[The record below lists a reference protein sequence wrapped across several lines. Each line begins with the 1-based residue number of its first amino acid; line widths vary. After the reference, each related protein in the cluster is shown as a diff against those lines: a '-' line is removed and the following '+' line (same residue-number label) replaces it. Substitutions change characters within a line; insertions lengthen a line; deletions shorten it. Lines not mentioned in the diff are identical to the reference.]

1 MDGLQYKLAYFKS
14 AFTTKESMSLKLSK
28 RYLSLFSGC
37 LFLGFYFL
45 FGYDGITFSDDV
57 IYILTG
63 QKFLEGIP
71 IADSHHFSSRIGLY
85 VFSGFFTHFFG
96 LNDHSAALA
105 SLVSYLISFYLLW
118 RLLEDSRSRWWF
130 TGFFVSQIYFLHFL
144 PKVYPDSLLVLW
156 VILIPITAIYRNK
169 YAFWMSLAMGLAF
182 IIGFSTKETMVLL
195 LPFPIVL
202 LVYDI
207 IQKRP
212 MSFYL
217 WFGLWSVLI
226 LSLYF
231 AFFHWKFGNWFYRF
245 EMVNEGHYISEF
257 TYNDKG
263 VWAILKRLTYS
274 PFMAFVERAYW
285 PWLVLAIPGLWM
297 GFKNQKPILFEFAL
311 TVACLILGFWFM
323 TSTLD
328 FYNPI
333 YLNPRH
339 LIILVGPLSVLIA
352 MGSAYWMGDK
362 TWILRIGVLFFIG
375 SGIAILLLDFKIAA
389 HLLAF
394 GLVLVFLKPSKLKIT
409 AIAIL
414 LLIPI
419 LASIVHQGQIKN
431 YSHFIKNFKNTVLN
445 NEKQHIII
453 VNDFVH
459 FSKDLLLPYQEKE
472 KCNLVSVENL
482 APLQES
488 KPDEFQLFLYKYY
501 LHAYPLESESIE
513 DFENWA
519 KSQNYEVIDEKED
532 SWILVRKYKKP

>member
-1 MDGLQYKLAYFKS
+1 
-14 AFTTKESMSLKLSK
+14 
-28 RYLSLFSGC
+28 
-37 LFLGFYFL
+37 
-45 FGYDGITFSDDV
+45 
-57 IYILTG
+57 
-63 QKFLEGIP
+63 
-71 IADSHHFSSRIGLY
+71 
-85 VFSGFFTHFFG
+85 
-96 LNDHSAALA
+96 
-105 SLVSYLISFYLLW
+105 
-118 RLLEDSRSRWWF
+118 
-130 TGFFVSQIYFLHFL
+130 
-144 PKVYPDSLLVLW
+144 
-156 VILIPITAIYRNK
+156 
-169 YAFWMSLAMGLAF
+169 
-182 IIGFSTKETMVLL
+182 
-195 LPFPIVL
+195 
-202 LVYDI
+202 
-207 IQKRP
+207 
-212 MSFYL
+212 
-217 WFGLWSVLI
+217 
-226 LSLYF
+226 
-231 AFFHWKFGNWFYRF
+231 
-245 EMVNEGHYISEF
+245 
-257 TYNDKG
+257 
-263 VWAILKRLTYS
+263 
-274 PFMAFVERAYW
+274 
-285 PWLVLAIPGLWM
+285 
-297 GFKNQKPILFEFAL
+297 
-311 TVACLILGFWFM
+311 
-323 TSTLD
+323 
-328 FYNPI
+328 
-333 YLNPRH
+333 
-339 LIILVGPLSVLIA
+339 
-352 MGSAYWMGDK
+352 MGDK
-362 TWILRIGVLFFIG
+362 TWILRIGILFFIG